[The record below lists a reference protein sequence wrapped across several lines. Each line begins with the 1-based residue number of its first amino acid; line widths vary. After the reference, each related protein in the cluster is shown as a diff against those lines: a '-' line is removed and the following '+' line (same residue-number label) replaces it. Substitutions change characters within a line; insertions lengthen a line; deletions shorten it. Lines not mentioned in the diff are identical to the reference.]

1 MTIPFDYKGNRK
13 LIGYHKPDLSE
24 GDPLRMELENFIL
37 SIQGKQQPI
46 VSGKDGRDALEV
58 AIKIQKMIILDKH

>member
-1 MTIPFDYKGNRK
+1 
-13 LIGYHKPDLSE
+13 
-24 GDPLRMELENFIL
+24 MELKNFVL

-58 AIKIQKMIILDKH
+58 AIKIQEMIILDKH